1 MGWLAA
7 TLFGGLVGLDATSFP
22 QAMYS
27 RPLVAGAIAGLCMGR
42 PVEGILLG
50 TILELFALPVLPFG
64 AAGYPE
70 GGTAA
75 VGSVIAYDWVAPP
88 FAPELL
94 FLAVAF
100 GLIASHATGWSVR
113 MLRLRNGR
121 AVGPS
126 AQRQSID
133 PDEVERTHMLAM
145 AYDFTRGVVVTGA
158 TALAIA
164 TVLWLAVEAGWTLP
178 IDPLYVLTVATAAMI
193 GGSLTIFG
201 TVRERIASFTLGA
214 GVTALLVWVL

>member
-1 MGWLAA
+1 MGWLVAV
-7 TLFGGLVGLDATSFP
+7 LFGGLVGLDATSFP

-27 RPLVAGAIAGLCMGR
+27 RPFVAGAIAGVCMGR

-75 VGSVIAYDWVAPP
+75 VGSVIAYDWIAPP

-100 GLIASHATGWSVR
+100 GLIASHLAGWSVR
-113 MLRLRNGR
+113 MLRMRNGR
-121 AVGPS
+121 AVGPG
-126 AQRQSID
+126 AQAQSID
-133 PDEVERTHMLAM
+133 PDAVERAHMLAM
-145 AYDFTRGVVVTGA
+145 LYDFVRGALVTVFA
-158 TALAIA
+158 ALTIA
-164 TVLWLAVEAGWTLP
+164 MLLWLAVEVEWALP
-178 IDPLYVLTVATAAMI
+178 VDPLDVLVVATAAMI

-214 GVTALLVWVL
+214 GVTALVVWVV